1 MKIRHG
7 ILVLATLLLAG
18 CGGSDGPTNPGGGAG
33 GLTAT
38 QTSLIATAATGAF
51 NAKTLAEEAV
61 QNVAGAV
68 EVASVA
74 AGGTQLTLTG
84 TLTET
89 GPGTG
94 EFTWAAGPND
104 KMIVKFSGGPTFT
117 ITIAAFTGFLE
128 GSAQDFL
135 RSHSDFRFHVTAPNL
150 LDLQVASQAGG
161 SGTTVYVRHTTGTV
175 VSNGKTI
182 GVDLTNNGND
192 FRSVDGNFVE
202 LQSSETLTG
211 TLTSGEGTV
220 QIHETDSSHS
230 IFNAGDNVHVV
241 NFFLNGSSEAH
252 LGGDVFAFQNVL
264 VKREFT
270 NDRIAQPDFWVAQGQ
285 LLKNGTVIGQV
296 DWNKTPTEGTTSAN
310 QPHAVIKLAAGG
322 QIDL

>member
-1 MKIRHG
+1 MKFRYV
-7 ILVLATLLLAG
+7 LVLVSALVLAG
-18 CGGSDGPTNPGGGAG
+18 CGGSDGPTNPGGAG

-51 NAKTLAEEAV
+51 NVKTLAEEAV

-68 EVASVA
+68 EVASEA

-84 TLTET
+84 TLTES

-94 EFTWAAGPND
+94 QFTWAAGPND
-104 KMIVKFSGGPTFT
+104 KMIVKFNGGPTFT
-117 ITIAAFTGFLE
+117 ITIAAFTGFL
-128 GSAQDFL
+128 GGTAKDFL
-135 RSHSDFRFHVTAPNL
+135 ESHSDFRFHVTAPNL
-150 LDLQVASQAGG
+150 LDLQVTSQAGG
-161 SGTTVYVRHTTGTV
+161 SSTTIYVRHVTGTI

-182 GVDLTNNGND
+182 GVDLTNNGSD
-192 FRSVDGNFVE
+192 FGSVDGSFVE
-202 LQSSETLTG
+202 LESSETLTG
-211 TLTSGEGTV
+211 TLTSGDGTI

-230 IFNAGDNVHVV
+230 IFNGSSGTHVV
-241 NFFLNGSSEAH
+241 NFFLNGASEAH
-252 LGGDVFAFQNVL
+252 LGNDVFAFQQVL

-270 NDRIAQPDFWVAQGQ
+270 NDRISEPDFWVAQGQ

-296 DWNKTPTEGTTSAN
+296 DWSKAPTEGTTSAN
-310 QPHAVIKLAAGG
+310 QPRAVVKLTAGG